1 MAWNDWVYQNTGAD
15 DFMRAAR
22 QVQGQGLNALTT
34 GDFWQSAGMA
44 ALEGGLTAASLFP
57 PAGAAIG
64 AGRAALIGAKS
75 LPAITRA
82 LPGAAKAA
90 ATTGAKTG
98 ATNAFG
104 MFLKPVSRF
113 SNPVVNKGLTGLKWL
128 TTLGAA
134 GSLLPTQAAATQP
147 QELTMQQ
154 KTDRSKTNMR
164 QGIQDMRKRQQE
176 QAAADALAAEKA
188 KILQGQID
196 TAGREAYG
204 AEMGLAQSQFNVG
217 QKDAQR
223 DLRNLMMQLG
233 QQYSGRVQDTS
244 MAAAQAGMDTS
255 PGALDVGI
263 DSLGEARAIGETGAR
278 TAYAGEVAKL
288 TQQLAQQRGQA
299 ALARQ
304 RAQQD
309 AIMQAYLAEQG
320 LI

>member
-1 MAWNDWVYQNTGAD
+1 MAWNDFLYQNTGAD

-34 GDFWQSAGMA
+34 GDFWQSAGMG
-44 ALEGGLTAASLFP
+44 ALEGGLTAAMLFP

-64 AGRAALIGAKS
+64 AGRAAMLGAKS
-75 LPAITRA
+75 LPAVARA
-82 LPGAAKAA
+82 AT
-90 ATTGAKTG
+90 TTGAKTA

-104 MFLKPVSRF
+104 TFLKPVSRF
-113 SNPVVNKGLTGLKWL
+113 SNPIVNKGLTGLKWL
-128 TTLGAA
+128 TTAGAA
-134 GSLLPTQAAATQP
+134 GSLLPTGAAASQP

-154 KTDRSKTNMR
+154 KTDRSRTAMR

-176 QAAADALAAEKA
+176 QAAADALAAEQA
-188 KILQGQID
+188 KLLQAQID

-204 AEMGLAQSQFNVG
+204 SSLGLAQSQFTAG
-217 QKDAQR
+217 KKDAQR

-278 TAYAGEVAKL
+278 TAYAGEIAKL

-304 RAQQD
+304 KAQQD

-320 LI
+320 LL